1 MSVYRTKGERISMKK
16 FKIKTNLVSGIL
28 MGAIALLLLVL
39 MPGQVRVPA
48 FDSGAPS
55 PRIIPG
61 ICLGIMLV
69 SSIALLIQSL
79 VLKQEKVVEFDWEKE
94 KPAILLIVGMCVYI
108 VLMLCIGYVLASL
121 IVFPLVLFY
130 VGERKPG
137 PYIVVLV
144 SAFAIFLLFKNVF
157 NISLPALG
165 LLGGII

>member
-1 MSVYRTKGERISMKK
+1 MKK

-61 ICLGIMLV
+61 ICLGIMLA

-108 VLMLCIGYVLASL
+108 GLMLCIGYVLASL

-137 PYIVVLV
+137 PYIVVVV

>member
-16 FKIKTNLVSGIL
+16 FKIKTNLVSGVI
-28 MGAIALLLLVL
+28 MGVAALLLIILL
-39 MPGQVRVPA
+39 PSQVRVPA
-48 FDSGAPS
+48 YDSGAPS

-61 ICLGIMLV
+61 ICLAIMLV
-69 SSIALLIQSL
+69 SSIALIIQSL
-79 VLKQEKVVEFDWEKE
+79 VLKQEKIVEFDWAKE
-94 KPAILLIVGMCVYI
+94 KPAILLILGMCVYI
-108 VLMLCIGYVLASL
+108 GLMLCIGYVLASL
-121 IVFPLVLFY
+121 IVF
-130 VGERKPG
+130 ERKPG